1 MVEQLDHEIG
11 MSVKEGSVKDLIY
24 RSGEGERNR
33 NLWWNYY
40 RIRKI
45 FSAESLDNLGSQV
58 ELVRTWKPFTVQKF
72 LILMASI
79 IIAADKRDT
88 PWPSGT
94 VERKKPK
101 SKASEHEVKAR
112 EVKLLLKLYHEGEQ
126 KSKTQEAVC

>member
-1 MVEQLDHEIG
+1 MV

-79 IIAADKRDT
+79 IIAADKRVID
-88 PWPSGT
+88 PWPIGT

-101 SKASEHEVKAR
+101 SKASILEVKAR